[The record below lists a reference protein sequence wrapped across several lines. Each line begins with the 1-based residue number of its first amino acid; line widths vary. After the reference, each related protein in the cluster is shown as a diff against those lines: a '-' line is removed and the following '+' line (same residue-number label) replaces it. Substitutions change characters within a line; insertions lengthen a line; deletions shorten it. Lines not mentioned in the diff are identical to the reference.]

1 MMDIPGVSLLLYE
14 ALHILL
20 LGFIKNHMEDSLN
33 FLILPKFPR
42 KTVTGALLMR
52 QYRPNRTVVNPA
64 YEQLSKSFFSQSRKF
79 LISRGLV
86 LGGIKWNRSS

>member
-1 MMDIPGVSLLLYE
+1 MDIPGVNQPLYE
-14 ALHILL
+14 ALHMLL

-52 QYRPNRTVVNPA
+52 QSRPNHTVVNPA
-64 YEQLSKSFFSQSRKF
+64 YEQLSKSFLSQSP
-79 LISRGLV
+79 
-86 LGGIKWNRSS
+86 